1 MSTEPNALTP
11 PQPDTPPEPL
21 RLLAMDVEDL
31 QFVSA
36 ALQDAILRPVDIVWE
51 RSSRQVTLTLSRFC
65 WECGGTRVMASR
77 RSRAGNC
84 RAGPNRHSNCWPC
97 ISSRPKRRRV
107 RSI

>member
-1 MSTEPNALTP
+1 MSTEIDALTP

-65 WECGGTRVMASR
+65 WECGGTRVMA
-77 RSRAGNC
+77 AM
-84 RAGPNRHSNCWPC
+84 
-97 ISSRPKRRRV
+97 
-107 RSI
+107 